1 MVFSQENLYLDNGN
15 ETFNFSPKTYQH
27 LMIFFMVH
35 CNMVAHK
42 KYLVLTI
49 KKTIYLTLDV
59 WTTGLL

>member
-1 MVFSQENLYLDNGN
+1 
-15 ETFNFSPKTYQH
+15 
-27 LMIFFMVH
+27 MVH